1 MLLSSK
7 LEANDSFIFFP
18 QNDIQPEFQV
28 CVLRSDLTSQPWA
41 ENLSL
46 SWPEPTE
53 DAGEHTYFIDLRLA
67 ASLLTSLPYQAEAFL
82 GMGILNSSTNSSPN
96 CFSGYLFLLLP
107 I

>member
-1 MLLSSK
+1 MTLS
-7 LEANDSFIFFP
+7 FFFP

-53 DAGEHTYFIDLRLA
+53 DAGEHMYFIDLRLA

-82 GMGILNSSTNSSPN
+82 GMGYLILLLLLLLL
-96 CFSGYLFLLLP
+96 LFLSFC
-107 I
+107 